1 MRLGHSHRY
10 YPRSLLRLLAIGFA
24 VVAAPLVLA
33 LVNAALSV
41 QDLARQSESTID
53 QAAQAARGSRLLME
67 QALSMERIVRQYV
80 ILDDSGVLVDYMKIR
95 ANFKLTTSEL
105 SLLPLD
111 ETQLAALNRTI
122 DWEQA
127 LFERLGKL
135 LGPPAE
141 RAQLV
146 RGYVDLSEMA
156 KAVLNESTLLIDRE
170 VNRVRDS
177 AADTQRLL
185 YLQLYAALL
194 LGLLI
199 AALFAFL
206 IARPIGQVD
215 RAIRQLGAAEFTAPI
230 RVHGPRDL
238 EYLGAQL
245 EWLRRRL
252 IALEEQKLR
261 FLRHVSHE
269 LKTPLTALREGAE
282 LLADGTAG
290 ALSAQQREIV
300 SILQANGA
308 QLQRLIEDLLDYQ
321 RTVAA
326 IGQLDRKQLD
336 VADVARAVADAHKLA
351 AAARSIKLEVAAYPT
366 PVFADRAKLRTLL
379 DNLVSNAVKHSPEGG
394 TITIEVSQ
402 SDGAACVDVIDRGP
416 GVAREN
422 REKVFDWFFRGER
435 APGERVQGSGLG
447 LAITQELVRAHEGTI
462 ELVDASAGAHFRVK
476 LPIGEGVA

>member
-1 MRLGHSHRY
+1 MRLGLAHRY

-41 QDLARQSESTID
+41 QELARQSESTID

-80 ILDDSGVLVDYMKIR
+80 ILDDSGLLVDYMKIR

-111 ETQLAALNRTI
+111 EAQLAALNRTI
-122 DWEQA
+122 DHEQD
-127 LFERLGKL
+127 LFETLGKP
-135 LGPPAE
+135 LGAPAQ
-141 RAQLV
+141 RAELV
-146 RGYVDLSEMA
+146 QRYVNLSEMA
-156 KAVLNESTLLIDRE
+156 KTVLNESNLLIDRE
-170 VNRVRDS
+170 VNRVRAS
-177 AADTQRLL
+177 AADTQSEL

-206 IARPIGQVD
+206 IARPIGQLD
-215 RAIRQLGAAEFTAPI
+215 RAIRQLGAAEFSVPI
-230 RVHGPRDL
+230 RVQGPGDL
-238 EYLGAQL
+238 EYLGEQL

-252 IALEEQKLR
+252 VALEEQKVR

-290 ALSAQQREIV
+290 TLSAQQREIV
-300 SILQANGA
+300 AILKANGV

-326 IGQLDRKQLD
+326 IGQLEREPLD

-351 AAARSIKLEVAAYPT
+351 AASRSIKLEVSAYPT
-366 PVFADRAKLRTLL
+366 PAFADRAKLRTLL

-394 TITIEVSQ
+394 TVTIGVSQ
-402 SDGAACVDVIDRGP
+402 SEGAACVDVIDRGP
-416 GVAREN
+416 GIAHEN
-422 REKVFDWFFRGER
+422 REKVFDWFFRGAR
-435 APGERVQGSGLG
+435 APGERIQGSGLG

-462 ELVDASAGAHFRVK
+462 ELVDASAGAHFRVR
-476 LPIGEGVA
+476 LPISEVAA

>member
-1 MRLGHSHRY
+1 
-10 YPRSLLRLLAIGFA
+10 LLRLLAIGFA

-53 QAAQAARGSRLLME
+53 QAAHAARGSRLLME

-80 ILDDSGVLVDYMKIR
+80 ILDDSALLVDYMKIR
-95 ANFKLTTSEL
+95 ANFKRTTSEL

-111 ETQLAALNRTI
+111 EGQLGALNRTI

-127 LFERLGKL
+127 LFVTLGKP
-135 LGPPAE
+135 LGAAPK
-141 RAQLV
+141 RMQLV
-146 RGYVDLSEMA
+146 QGYVDLSEMA
-156 KAVLNESTLLIDRE
+156 KSVLNESTLLIDRE

-206 IARPIGQVD
+206 IARPIGQLD
-215 RAIRQLGAAEFTAPI
+215 RAIRQLGAVEFSSTI
-230 RVHGPRDL
+230 RVQGPGDL
-238 EYLGAQL
+238 EYLGEQL
-245 EWLRRRL
+245 EWLRLRL
-252 IALEEQKLR
+252 VALEEQKLR

-269 LKTPLTALREGAE
+269 LKTPLTALREGTE

-290 ALSAQQREIV
+290 TLSAQQREIV
-300 SILQANGA
+300 SILQANGV

-326 IGQLDRKQLD
+326 IGQIDRKPLD
-336 VADVARAVADAHKLA
+336 VADVARTVAEAHKLA
-351 AAARSIKLEVAAYPT
+351 AAARSIMLEVSAYPT
-366 PVFADRAKLRTLL
+366 PVLADRDKLRTLL
-379 DNLVSNAVKHSPEGG
+379 DNLVSNAVKHSPDGG
-394 TITIEVSQ
+394 TITIGVSQ
-402 SDGAACVDVIDRGP
+402 SEGVACVDVIDRGP
-416 GVAREN
+416 GVAHEH
-422 REKVFDWFFRGER
+422 REKVFDWFFRGAR
-435 APGERVQGSGLG
+435 APGERIQGSGLG

-462 ELVDASAGAHFRVK
+462 ELVVASAGAHFRVK
-476 LPIGEGVA
+476 LPIGEGTA

>member
-1 MRLGHSHRY
+1 MRLGLSHRY

-67 QALSMERIVRQYV
+67 EALSMERIVRQYV
-80 ILDDSGVLVDYMKIR
+80 ILDDSGLLVDYMKIR
-95 ANFKLTTSEL
+95 ANFKRTTSEL

-111 ETQLAALNRTI
+111 EGQLAALNRTI

-127 LFERLGKL
+127 LFRTLGKP
-135 LGPPAE
+135 LGTAAE
-141 RAQLV
+141 RGQLV
-146 RGYVDLSEMA
+146 QGYVDLSEMA

-170 VNRVRDS
+170 VNRVRES

-206 IARPIGQVD
+206 IARPIGQLD
-215 RAIRQLGAAEFTAPI
+215 RAIRQLGAAEFSSPI
-230 RVHGPRDL
+230 RVQGPGDL
-238 EYLGAQL
+238 EYLGEQL

-252 IALEEQKLR
+252 VALEEQKLR

-269 LKTPLTALREGAE
+269 LKTPLTALREGTE

-290 ALSAQQREIV
+290 TISAQQREIV
-300 SILQANGA
+300 SILQANGV

-326 IGQLDRKQLD
+326 IGQIDRKPLD
-336 VADVARAVADAHKLA
+336 VADVARAVAETHKLA
-351 AAARSIKLEVAAYPT
+351 AAARSIKLEVSAYPT
-366 PVFADRAKLRTLL
+366 PVLADRDKLRTLL
-379 DNLVSNAVKHSPEGG
+379 DNLVSNAVKHSPVGG
-394 TITIEVSQ
+394 TITIGVSQ
-402 SDGAACVDVIDRGP
+402 SEGAAYVDVIDRGP
-416 GVAREN
+416 GIAHEH
-422 REKVFDWFFRGER
+422 REKVFDWFFRGAR
-435 APGERVQGSGLG
+435 PPGERIQGSGLG

-476 LPIGEGVA
+476 LPIGEGTA